1 MYGMPPAYHTR
12 RSYVTL
18 CEALCG
24 RPRQTLLAS
33 TWRRSLG
40 VRRKCVMGDIRVE
53 SRSGPGPDRF
63 PVLMSPITHFSQIL
77 GFEDRHSQYTVSQR
91 SIALVGQHRRTAAA
105 ALPGAQPGAHTN
117 DNGRPVAAAHTV
129 SAV

>member
-1 MYGMPPAYHTR
+1 MYGMLPAYHTR

-77 GFEDRHSQYTVSQR
+77 GFEDRHSQYTMSQR
-91 SIALVGQHRRTAAA
+91 SI
-105 ALPGAQPGAHTN
+105 PAHAT
-117 DNGRPVAAAHTV
+117 
-129 SAV
+129 